1 MLTDDFLERF
11 NISLFG
17 NPEGFLKHGKVVV
30 NLNFSDLG
38 LTIFIIIVVLTIF
51 LFLGLLLWLKV
62 YRINLDTHC
71 SKERLS
77 DVESSY
83 VWVSHIYLESFQ
95 NGDSL
100 LGNIRQFDRSLEL
113 ECSQCTVFDLVLL
126 LLDEIEAPLLQVVEP
141 GFYRQIRIILIFP
154 LGLIFLFLV

>member
-17 NPEGFLKHGKVVV
+17 NPEGFLKHGEVVV
-30 NLNFSDLG
+30 NLNIGDLV
-38 LTIFIIIVVLTIF
+38 LTFFIIIIVGITIF
-51 LFLGLLLWLKV
+51 LFLSLLLWLKV
-62 YRINLDTHC
+62 YSINLDTHR
-71 SKERLS
+71 SKDRLS

-83 VWVSHIYLESFQ
+83 IWVSHIHLESFQ

-113 ECSQCTVFDLVLL
+113 KCSQCTVFDLVLL
-126 LLDEIEAPLLQVVEP
+126 LLDEIEAPLLQVVKP
-141 GFYRQIRIILIFP
+141 GFYRQVRIILIFP
-154 LGLIFLFLV
+154 